1 MSKIIMKLS
10 SGKVKELSELATIAL
25 PDIVGHLSKN
35 FTPNL
40 LLKIEL
46 EKCVREWGV
55 KIR

>member
-46 EKCVREWGV
+46 EKCVREWGGQN
-55 KIR
+55 